1 MKLSIRTKFILI
13 FSLLIVFIVTGVLS
27 VIYVEMRKTLLL
39 NVETHLQHA
48 ADLIMEDTVHF
59 TYERRRE
66 VSTWAKQ
73 EVLQDIIVN
82 DVDSRIHRALQQL
95 LLSSPFYSNL
105 FCLNSN
111 GLPVAAVARDT
122 RGDKHYETVRTSP
135 GWARVTR
142 GETVVTLVRE
152 NRGFGPG
159 LLFMAPIFARHDP
172 EVLLGVVGFVVD
184 VGQYRSIG
192 LLDLSGV
199 QHFLI
204 SDSNGLVLSS
214 LAETSGTGL
223 QSLLRGQI
231 VTTAHSPGYKDFA
244 GLGWTVT
251 VWQDYRNALALIWE
265 LQKHLI
271 MLGLITLTFAVLIGF
286 YVSRRITESEER
298 YAIAARGANDGLW
311 DWNLKTGEIYF
322 SPRWKE
328 MLGYEDSEIA
338 NSPNEWLDRVHPE
351 DIGRLRSELDAHCE
365 GRAAQLETEHR
376 VRHRNL
382 AYRWMLTR
390 GLAVRDR
397 SGKAYRIAG
406 SLTDITDGKVGD
418 ALTALP
424 NRLLFL
430 DRLEHTIAHANR
442 RGDLFA
448 VLFLDLDRFKLI
460 NDSLGHAV
468 GDQLLIEI
476 GKRFKSRLR
485 SSDTISRFK
494 SEPTLARLGGD
505 EFAILLDGLV
515 QPADATRVAERIL
528 QDLEAPIQA
537 GDHQVYAAASI
548 GIVFG
553 ATGDEN
559 PEDLLRD
566 ADTAMYRAK
575 TLGKGR
581 YEVFDATMRDQAI
594 TRLHLENDLRKAL
607 EHQEFGVYYQPIL
620 SLSTCRTVGFEALL
634 RWRHPERGSV
644 EPTEF
649 IPVAEETGVIVP
661 LGKWVLE
668 EACRQMAA
676 WQSEFPSESPLF
688 INVNVSGIQ
697 FKQPDLIEQI
707 GCILRDSALQGCSLN
722 LEITESVIMGDAE
735 RIRSVLLQLKGLS
748 VKIMIDDFG
757 TGYSSLSYIH
767 RFPIDALKIDRSFI
781 NEIGKGAENAEIPR
795 AIIDMAHALR
805 MEAIAEGIETIEQL
819 EQMRRLGCEYGQGFL
834 FSKPL
839 DVESARKF
847 LAAGLQ
853 SCEAPHPTL
862 ALS

>member
-1 MKLSIRTKFILI
+1 MKLTIRAKFILM

-39 NVETHLQHA
+39 NVENRLQHA
-48 ADLIMEDTVHF
+48 AHMIMEDTDHF

-66 VSTWAKQ
+66 VSAWAKQ

-95 LLSSPFYSNL
+95 LLNSPFYSSL

-111 GLPVAAVARDT
+111 GLPVAAVARDS
-122 RGDKHYETVRTSP
+122 RGGQHYESVKTSP
-135 GWARVTR
+135 GWASVTR

-152 NRGFGPG
+152 NSGLGPG
-159 LLFMAPIFARHDP
+159 LLFMAPVFARHDP
-172 EVLLGVVGFVVD
+172 KVLLGVLGFVLD
-184 VGQYRSIG
+184 LSEYRSIG
-192 LLDLSGV
+192 LLDLAGV

-214 LAETSGTGL
+214 LAETSGTDL
-223 QSLLRGQI
+223 PSLLRGQI
-231 VTTAHSPGYKDFA
+231 VTTAQSPGYKDFA
-244 GLGWTVT
+244 GLGWTIT

-265 LQKHLI
+265 LQKHLLL
-271 MLGLITLTFAVLIGF
+271 LGLITLTFAVLIGL

-311 DWNLKTGEIYF
+311 DWNLKTGAIYF

-338 NSPNEWLDRVHPE
+338 NSPMEWFDRVHPD
-351 DIGRLRSELDAHCE
+351 DIGRLKSELDAHCD
-365 GRAAQLETEHR
+365 GRAAHLETEHR
-376 VRHRNL
+376 VRHRNST
-382 AYRWMLTR
+382 YRWMLTR
-390 GLAVRDR
+390 GLAVRNR
-397 SGKAYRIAG
+397 GGKTCRIAG

-430 DRLEHTIAHANR
+430 DRLERTIEHAKRKKDN
-442 RGDLFA
+442 FA

-476 GKRFKSRLR
+476 GKRFKVRLR
-485 SSDTISRFK
+485 SSDTISRFE

-515 QPADATRVAERIL
+515 QPADATRVAERLL
-528 QDLEAPIQA
+528 QDLEAPFQI
-537 GDHQVYAAASI
+537 GDQHVYAAASI
-548 GIVFG
+548 GIVFSTSG
-553 ATGDEN
+553 EDK

-575 TLGKGR
+575 ALGKGR

-594 TRLHLENDLRKAL
+594 ARLELENDLRKAL
-607 EHQEFGVYYQPIL
+607 ERQEFEVFYQPIF
-620 SLSTCRTVGFEALL
+620 SLSTCRIVGFEALL
-634 RWRHPERGSV
+634 RWRHPERGYV
-644 EPTEF
+644 DPAEF

-661 LGKWVLE
+661 VGKWVLE
-668 EACRQMAA
+668 EACRQIAA
-676 WQSEFPSESPLF
+676 WQAEFPSEPPLF

-697 FKQPDLIEQI
+697 FRQPDLTEQI
-707 GCILRDSALQGCSLN
+707 GCVLRDSALPGCSLN
-722 LEITESVIMGDAE
+722 LEITESVIMEDAE
-735 RIRSVLLQLKGLS
+735 RTRSVLLKLKDLS
-748 VKIMIDDFG
+748 VQIMIDDFG
-757 TGYSSLSYIH
+757 TGYSSLSYLH
-767 RFPIDALKIDRSFI
+767 RFPIDTLKIDRSFI
-781 NEIGKGAENAEIPR
+781 SEIGKEAENAEIPR

-805 MEAIAEGIETIEQL
+805 MGALAEGIETIEQL
-819 EQMRRLGCEYGQGFL
+819 QQMRRLGCEYGQGYL
-834 FSKPL
+834 FSQAL
-839 DVESARKF
+839 DVESAQKF

-853 SCEAPHPTL
+853 SCEAPHPALTL
-862 ALS
+862 S